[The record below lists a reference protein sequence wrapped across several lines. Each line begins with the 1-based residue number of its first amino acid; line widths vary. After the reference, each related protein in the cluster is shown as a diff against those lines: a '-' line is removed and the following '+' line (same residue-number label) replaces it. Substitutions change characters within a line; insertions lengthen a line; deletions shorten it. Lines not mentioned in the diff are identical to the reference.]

1 MKPMRLDKYLAEMG
15 KGTRSQLKQDV
26 KRGLVTVNGQVE
38 KSADRKVDPA
48 VDRVTYAGDNVSY
61 VAYEYYMLH
70 KPAGC
75 ISATEDRREQTV
87 LDLITD
93 RSRNDL
99 FPVGRLD
106 KDTEGL
112 LLITN
117 DGDLAHRLLHPKKHV
132 DKTYFARIRGNA
144 TQEMVEAFA
153 QGLDI
158 GDDKPTLPAQL
169 EILSVGGTATVRMTA
184 EDTTEGQT
192 AGSGMMTVETSEVK
206 ITIRE
211 GRFHQIKRMMEAVGS
226 EVLYLKRLTMGPL
239 QLDDQLALGEYR
251 PLTEEEK
258 RALGVKEQ

>member
-1 MKPMRLDKYLAEMG
+1 MKAMRLDKYLAEMG

-38 KSADRKVDPA
+38 KSADRKVDPD
-48 VDRVTYAGDNVSY
+48 VDRVTYAGEDVSY
-61 VAYEYYMLH
+61 VAYEYYLLH

-75 ISATEDRREQTV
+75 ISATEDRSQQTV
-87 LDLITD
+87 LDLIAD
-93 RSRNDL
+93 RSRDDL

-132 DKTYFARIRGNA
+132 DKTYFARVRGKA
-144 TQEMVEAFA
+144 TPDMVQAFVD
-153 QGLDI
+153 GLDI
-158 GDDKPTLPAQL
+158 GDEKPTLPAKL
-169 EILSVGGTATVRMTA
+169 EIVSTGRVAVI
-184 EDTTEGQT
+184 ETEEGEKVPT
-192 AGSGMMTVETSEVK
+192 EVSEVK

-211 GRFHQIKRMMEAVGS
+211 GRFHQVKRMMEAVGS

-239 QLDDQLALGEYR
+239 TLDEDLALGEYR

-258 RALGVKEQ
+258 LALGVKTKE

>member
-15 KGTRSQLKQDV
+15 KGTRSQLKQDL

-48 VDRVTYAGDNVSY
+48 VDRVTYAGEDVSY

-87 LDLITD
+87 IDLITD
-93 RSRNDL
+93 RSREDL

-132 DKTYFARIRGNA
+132 DKTYFARIRGEA
-144 TQEMVEAFA
+144 TQEIVQAFA
-153 QGLDI
+153 EGLDI
-158 GDDKPTLPAQL
+158 GDDKLTLPAKL
-169 EILSVGGTATVRMTA
+169 EILSVGCSCVIRD
-184 EDTTEGQT
+184 EEG
-192 AGSGMMTVETSEVK
+192 VETEVKASEVNV
-206 ITIRE
+206 TIRE
-211 GRFHQIKRMMEAVGS
+211 GRFHQIKRMMEAAGS

-239 QLDDQLALGEYR
+239 QLDETLALGEYR
-251 PLTEEEK
+251 PLTEDEK
-258 RALGVKEQ
+258 QALGVKEK

>member
-1 MKPMRLDKYLAEMG
+1 MG
-15 KGTRSQLKQDV
+15 KGTRSQLKQDL

-48 VDRVTYAGDNVSY
+48 VDRVTYAGEDVSY

-75 ISATEDRREQTV
+75 VSATEDRREQTV
-87 LDLITD
+87 LDLITE
-93 RSRNDL
+93 RSRDDL

-132 DKTYFARIRGNA
+132 DKTYLARIRGKA
-144 TQEMVEAFA
+144 TQEMVDAFA

-158 GDDKPTLPAQL
+158 GDDKPTLPALL
-169 EILSVGGTATVRMTA
+169 EIVSVG
-184 EDTTEGQT
+184 EE
-192 AGSGMMTVETSEVK
+192 SEVK

-211 GRFHQIKRMMEAVGS
+211 GRFHQVKRMAEAVGS
-226 EVLYLKRLTMGPL
+226 QVLYLKRLTMGPL
-239 QLDDQLALGEYR
+239 QLDETLALGEYR

-258 RALGVKEQ
+258 RALGVMKK

>member
-1 MKPMRLDKYLAEMG
+1 MKAMRLDKYLAEMG
-15 KGTRSQLKQDV
+15 KGTRSQLKQDL

-48 VDRVTYAGDNVSY
+48 VDRVTYAGEDVSY

-75 ISATEDRREQTV
+75 VSATEDRREQTV
-87 LDLITD
+87 LDLITE
-93 RSRNDL
+93 RSRDDL

-132 DKTYFARIRGNA
+132 DKTYLARIRGKA
-144 TQEMVEAFA
+144 TQEMVDAFA

-158 GDDKPTLPAQL
+158 GDDKPTLPALL
-169 EILSVGGTATVRMTA
+169 EIVSVG
-184 EDTTEGQT
+184 EE
-192 AGSGMMTVETSEVK
+192 SEVK

-211 GRFHQIKRMMEAVGS
+211 GRFHQVKRMAEAVGS

-239 QLDDQLALGEYR
+239 QLDETLALGEYR

-258 RALGVKEQ
+258 RSLGVMEK

>member
-1 MKPMRLDKYLAEMG
+1 MKAMRLDKYLAEMG
-15 KGTRSQLKQDV
+15 KGTRSQLKQDL

-38 KSADRKVDPA
+38 KSADREVDPE
-48 VDRVTYAGDNVSY
+48 VDRVTYAGEDVSY
-61 VAYEYYMLH
+61 VAYEYYILH
-70 KPAGC
+70 KPAGYL
-75 ISATEDRREQTV
+75 SATEDRHQKTV

-93 RSRNDL
+93 RSRDDL

-132 DKTYFARIRGNA
+132 DKAYFAIVRGTA
-144 TQEMVEAFA
+144 TQEMVQAFA
-153 QGLDI
+153 DGLDI
-158 GDDKPTLPAQL
+158 GDDKPTLPAKL
-169 EILSVGGTATVRMTA
+169 EILSVGGKTIK
-184 EDTTEGQT
+184 ENEEGV
-192 AGSGMMTVETSEVK
+192 ALEIETSQVK

-239 QLDDQLALGEYR
+239 ALDDNLGLGEYR

-258 RALGVKEQ
+258 LSLGVKAE

>member
-1 MKPMRLDKYLAEMG
+1 MKAMRLDKYLAEMG
-15 KGTRSQLKQDV
+15 KGTRSQLKQDL

-48 VDRVTYAGDNVSY
+48 VDRVTYAGEDVSY

-75 ISATEDRREQTV
+75 VSATEDRREQTV
-87 LDLITD
+87 LDLITE
-93 RSRNDL
+93 RSRDDL

-132 DKTYFARIRGNA
+132 DKTYLARIRGKA
-144 TQEMVEAFA
+144 TQEMVDAFA

-158 GDDKPTLPAQL
+158 GDDKPTLPALL
-169 EILSVGGTATVRMTA
+169 EIVSVG
-184 EDTTEGQT
+184 EE
-192 AGSGMMTVETSEVK
+192 SEVK

-211 GRFHQIKRMMEAVGS
+211 GRFHQVKRMAEAVGS
-226 EVLYLKRLTMGPL
+226 QVLYLKRLTMGPL
-239 QLDDQLALGEYR
+239 QLDETLALGEYR

-258 RALGVKEQ
+258 RALGVMKK

>member
-15 KGTRSQLKQDV
+15 KGTRSQIKQDL
-26 KRGLVTVNGQVE
+26 KRGMVTVNGQVE

-48 VDRVTYAGDNVSY
+48 VDQVTYAGVSVSY
-61 VAYEYYMLH
+61 VEYEYYMLH

-75 ISATEDRREQTV
+75 ISATEDRSQKTV

-93 RSRNDL
+93 RSRDDL

-132 DKTYFARIRGNA
+132 DKTYLTRIRGEA
-144 TQEMVEAFA
+144 TAEMVQAFA
-153 QGLDI
+153 DGLDI
-158 GDDKPTLPAQL
+158 GDDKPTLPAVM
-169 EILSVGGTATVRMTA
+169 EILSVGAI
-184 EDTTEGQT
+184 
-192 AGSGMMTVETSEVK
+192 SEVQ

-211 GRFHQIKRMMEAVGS
+211 GRFHQIKRMVEAVGS

-239 QLDDQLALGEYR
+239 VLDETLAVGEYR
-251 PLTEEEK
+251 PLTDEEK
-258 RALGVKEQ
+258 ASLGVH

>member
-1 MKPMRLDKYLAEMG
+1 MKAMRLDKYLAEMG
-15 KGTRSQLKQDV
+15 IGTRSQIKQDV
-26 KRGLVTVNGQVE
+26 KRGLVMVNGQVE
-38 KSADRKVDPA
+38 KSAERKVDPA
-48 VDRVTYAGDNVSY
+48 VDQVTYAGQNVSY
-61 VAYEYYMLH
+61 VEYEYYLLH

-75 ISATEDRREQTV
+75 ISATEDRSQQTV

-93 RSRNDL
+93 RSRDDL

-132 DKTYFARIRGNA
+132 DKTYLAKIQGEA

-158 GDDKPTLPAQL
+158 GDDKPTLPARM
-169 EILSVGGTATVRMTA
+169 EIVSVG
-184 EDTTEGQT
+184 
-192 AGSGMMTVETSEVK
+192 ETSMVK

-211 GRFHQIKRMMEAVGS
+211 GRFHQVKRMVEAVGS
-226 EVLYLKRLTMGPL
+226 EVLYLKRLSMGPL
-239 QLDDQLALGEYR
+239 TLDEDLPLGQYR
-251 PLTEEEK
+251 PLTEAEK
-258 RALGVKEQ
+258 LALGVSEKKS

>member
-1 MKPMRLDKYLAEMG
+1 MDRTEDPVTDPCERMENEMKPMRLDKYLAEMG
-15 KGTRSQLKQDV
+15 RGTRSQIKQDL

-38 KSADRKVDPA
+38 KSADRKVDP
-48 VDRVTYAGDNVSY
+48 VMDQVTYAGEAVSY

-93 RSRNDL
+93 CSRDDL

-132 DKTYFARIRGNA
+132 DKTYLTRLRGEA
-144 TQEMVEAFA
+144 TEEMVRMFA
-153 QGLDI
+153 DGLDI
-158 GDDKPTLPAQL
+158 GDDKPTLPAVM
-169 EILSVGGTATVRMTA
+169 EILSVG
-184 EDTTEGQT
+184 EI
-192 AGSGMMTVETSEVK
+192 SEVK

-211 GRFHQIKRMMEAVGS
+211 GRFHQIKRMVEAVGS
-226 EVLYLKRLTMGPL
+226 EVLYLKRLTMGSL
-239 QLDDQLALGEYR
+239 VLDETLEPGQYR
-251 PLTEEEK
+251 PLTQAEK
-258 RALGVKEQ
+258 DALGVEGRA

>member
-1 MKPMRLDKYLAEMG
+1 MG
-15 KGTRSQLKQDV
+15 KGTRSQLKQDL

-48 VDRVTYAGDNVSY
+48 VDRVTYAGEDVSY

-75 ISATEDRREQTV
+75 VSATEDRREQTV
-87 LDLITD
+87 LDLITE
-93 RSRNDL
+93 RSRDDL

-132 DKTYFARIRGNA
+132 DKTYLARIRGKA
-144 TQEMVEAFA
+144 TQEMVDAFA

-158 GDDKPTLPAQL
+158 GDDKPTLPALL
-169 EILSVGGTATVRMTA
+169 EIVSVG
-184 EDTTEGQT
+184 EE
-192 AGSGMMTVETSEVK
+192 SEVK

-211 GRFHQIKRMMEAVGS
+211 GRFHQVKRMAEAVGS
-226 EVLYLKRLTMGPL
+226 QVLYLKRLTMGPL
-239 QLDDQLALGEYR
+239 QLDETLALGEYR

-258 RALGVKEQ
+258 RALGVMEK

>member
-1 MKPMRLDKYLAEMG
+1 MKAMRLDKYLAEMG
-15 KGTRSQLKQDV
+15 KGTRSQIRQDL
-26 KRGLVTVNGQVE
+26 KRGMVTVNGQVE

-48 VDRVTYAGDNVSY
+48 VDQVTYAGESVSY

-70 KPAGC
+70 KPAGY

-87 LDLITD
+87 LDLITG
-93 RSRNDL
+93 RSRDDL

-132 DKTYFARIRGNA
+132 DKTYLARIQGEA
-144 TQEMVEAFA
+144 TQEMVQAFA
-153 QGLDI
+153 EGLGI
-158 GDDKPTLPAQL
+158 GDEKPTLPAKMK
-169 EILSVGGTATVRMTA
+169 ILSVG
-184 EDTTEGQT
+184 
-192 AGSGMMTVETSEVK
+192 ETSEVE

-211 GRFHQIKRMMEAVGS
+211 GRFHQIKRMVEAVGS

-239 QLDDQLALGEYR
+239 ALDETLALGEYR
-251 PLTEEEK
+251 ALTEAEK
-258 RALGVKEQ
+258 AALGVSNAS

>member
-15 KGTRSQLKQDV
+15 KGTRSQLKQDL

-38 KSADRKVDPA
+38 KSADRKVDPS
-48 VDRVTYAGDNVSY
+48 VDRVTYAGEDVSY
-61 VAYEYYMLH
+61 VAYEYYLLH
-70 KPAGC
+70 KPAGY
-75 ISATEDRREQTV
+75 ISATEDRRQETV
-87 LDLITD
+87 LDLIAD
-93 RSRNDL
+93 RSRDDL

-132 DKTYFARIRGNA
+132 DKTYFARVRGRA
-144 TQEMVEAFA
+144 TQDMVQAFA
-153 QGLDI
+153 DGLDI
-158 GDDKPTLPAQL
+158 GDDKPTLPAVM
-169 EILSVGGTATVRMTA
+169 EIVSIGGRSVVV
-184 EDTTEGQT
+184 TEE
-192 AGSGMMTVETSEVK
+192 GSQEEIETSEVK

-211 GRFHQIKRMMEAVGS
+211 GRFHQVKRMMEAVGS

-239 QLDDQLALGEYR
+239 QLDEDLALGEYR
-251 PLTEEEK
+251 PLTEDEK

>member
-15 KGTRSQLKQDV
+15 KGTRSQLKQDL

-48 VDRVTYAGDNVSY
+48 VDRVTYGGEDVSY

-87 LDLITD
+87 LDLIAD
-93 RSRNDL
+93 RSRDDL

-132 DKTYFARIRGNA
+132 DKTYFARIRGAA
-144 TQEMVEAFA
+144 TPEMVEAFS

-158 GDDKPTLPAQL
+158 GDDKPTLPAKL
-169 EILSVGGTATVRMTA
+169 EILSVGGTFAVPNV
-184 EDTTEGQT
+184 DGDV
-192 AGSGMMTVETSEVK
+192 VEVEASEVK
-206 ITIRE
+206 VTIRE

-239 QLDDQLALGEYR
+239 VLDKELALGEYR

>member
-1 MKPMRLDKYLAEMG
+1 MKAMRLDKYLAEMG
-15 KGTRSQLKQDV
+15 KGTRSQLKQDL

-48 VDRVTYAGDNVSY
+48 VDRVTYAGEDVSY

-75 ISATEDRREQTV
+75 VSATEDRREQTV
-87 LDLITD
+87 LDLITE
-93 RSRNDL
+93 RSRDDL

-132 DKTYFARIRGNA
+132 DKTYLARIRGKA
-144 TQEMVEAFA
+144 TQEMVDAFA

-158 GDDKPTLPAQL
+158 GDDKPTLPALL
-169 EILSVGGTATVRMTA
+169 EIVSVG
-184 EDTTEGQT
+184 EE
-192 AGSGMMTVETSEVK
+192 SEVK

-211 GRFHQIKRMMEAVGS
+211 GRFHQVKRMAEAVGS

-239 QLDDQLALGEYR
+239 QLDETLALGEYR

-258 RALGVKEQ
+258 RALGVMEK